1 MQMEEK
7 LNAPLAGLTTFG
19 VKQSAERMV
28 VVRSAEDLLA
38 FFETAKSSSQP
49 LRVLGGGS
57 NVLLRGDLEGTTL
70 LMRIKGIEVLEEVAD
85 SHVVVRVGAGEN
97 WHGFVMH
104 CVHNGYQGIEN
115 LALIPGTVG
124 ASPIQNIGAYGVE
137 VESVIERVECID
149 FEGNAISLTR
159 EECLFGYRDS
169 VFKQSLSGR
178 VIITRVVFRLS
189 LSKRY
194 AIKTQYGDVLT
205 ELEAMQRENP
215 DVQDV
220 AEAVSRI
227 RRRKLP
233 DWRDLGN
240 AGSFFKNPIV
250 PLEVGE
256 RLLSDNPVMPNWT
269 ANTEEGEPGMK
280 LSAAWLIEQ
289 AGLKGFRL
297 GAAGVYAKHALVLVN
312 HGGATGGEVWAVA
325 QHVMAEVE
333 AKFGL
338 RLTPEVNQWG
348 GAIAK

>member
-1 MQMEEK
+1 MS
-7 LNAPLAGLTTFG
+7 LAGLTTFG
-19 VKQSAERMV
+19 VKQSAERV
-28 VVRSAEDLLA
+28 LVVRSVEDLRDFL
-38 FFETAKSSSQP
+38 ETAKSNLQP
-49 LRVLGGGS
+49 WRVLGGGS
-57 NVLLRGDLEGTTL
+57 NVLLRGDLSGTTL
-70 LMRIKGIEVLEEVAD
+70 LMRIKGIKVLEEVAD

-104 CVHNGYQGIEN
+104 CVHNGYQGVEN

-124 ASPIQNIGAYGVE
+124 ASPIQNIGAYGIE
-137 VESVIERVECID
+137 VDSVIERVEAMNMD
-149 FEGNAISLTR
+149 GERVSLSR
-159 EECLFGYRDS
+159 EECQFGYRNS
-169 VFKQSLSGR
+169 VFKQSLNGR
-178 VIITRVVFRLS
+178 VIITHVVFRLS

-194 AIKTQYGDVLT
+194 AIKTQYGDVLA
-205 ELEAMQRENP
+205 ELEAMQRENH

-233 DWRDLGN
+233 DWRNLGN

-250 PLEVGE
+250 PQAIGE
-256 RLLSDNPVMPNWT
+256 RLLADNPVMPNWPATIGNET
-269 ANTEEGEPGMK
+269 AMK

-289 AGLKGFRL
+289 ASLKGFRM

-325 QHVMAEVE
+325 QHIIAEVE

-338 RLTPEVNQWG
+338 TLSPEVNQWG
-348 GAIAK
+348 EAGA